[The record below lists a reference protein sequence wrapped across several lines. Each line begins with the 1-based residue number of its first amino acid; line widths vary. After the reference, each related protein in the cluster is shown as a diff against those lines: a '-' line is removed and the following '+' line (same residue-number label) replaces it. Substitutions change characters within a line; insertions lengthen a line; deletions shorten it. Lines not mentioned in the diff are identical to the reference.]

1 MPTLFDV
8 MKRVADAKISHQDF
22 STEMSLYMGE
32 VKTLESVLEYVE
44 GEMVKEFGCES
55 FENYLEEY
63 EHCASPIDPATLN
76 EKKIELAESVINA
89 QQPQLSMLGIETAW
103 RKNSQLHHGD
113 PEFIVSMTDPINPY
127 NDAGPAQPI
136 NIETITNEQ
145 LQAKVDYALK
155 IRPNSPSALLV
166 ANGAHWSMIAIDPRS
181 HEFKIIDSY
190 GCDMSEDFRAEMR
203 TVLPE
208 YTELPFNAIK
218 QQDDAVNCGIWVINN
233 CQHIVDNHTIDA
245 IFIAQDEAEYTQSIK
260 GLREEVTSGLSDLSI
275 NQILESKSE
284 PKLAPDVVAN
294 LAALEIKDIE
304 PEDQNIE
311 EKRVGIIVK

>member
-44 GEMVKEFGCES
+44 GEMVEEFGCES
-55 FENYLEEY
+55 FEKYLEEY
-63 EHCASPIDPATLN
+63 EDCASPIDPATLN

-127 NDAGPAQPI
+127 NDAGP
-136 NIETITNEQ
+136 
-145 LQAKVDYALK
+145 
-155 IRPNSPSALLV
+155 
-166 ANGAHWSMIAIDPRS
+166 
-181 HEFKIIDSY
+181 
-190 GCDMSEDFRAEMR
+190 
-203 TVLPE
+203 
-208 YTELPFNAIK
+208 
-218 QQDDAVNCGIWVINN
+218 
-233 CQHIVDNHTIDA
+233 
-245 IFIAQDEAEYTQSIK
+245 
-260 GLREEVTSGLSDLSI
+260 VTSGLSDLSI